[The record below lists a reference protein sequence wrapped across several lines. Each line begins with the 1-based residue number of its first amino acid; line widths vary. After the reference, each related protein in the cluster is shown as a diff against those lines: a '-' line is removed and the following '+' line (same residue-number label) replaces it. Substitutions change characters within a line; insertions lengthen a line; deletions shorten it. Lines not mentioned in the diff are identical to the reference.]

1 VVDDPVST
9 SFLEEAGL
17 RVEAARYALLR
28 RLAPA
33 LRHEAVGHLQPIA
46 MVTSVLERRLEMPAP
61 DLEQLRDGVRRLAGS
76 SRSGLQACLDV
87 IGWLSGDGGEE
98 VPLEQ
103 AVRETVG
110 LLKGSLGFRGF
121 TLREDLPGASHP
133 VPRAAMRQVLP
144 ACLLWLTD
152 HAGPPAQVTLGLGR
166 APGRGGPALL
176 LSLEPTEGEAGSAPE
191 PACRPLS
198 LAEVQALAE
207 AEGLRVHHEGDQLAL
222 ELLPA

>member
-1 VVDDPVST
+1 MVDDPVST
-9 SFLEEAGL
+9 SSLEEAGL

-61 DLEQLRDGVRRLAGS
+61 DVAQLRDGVRRLASS

-87 IGWLSGDGGEE
+87 IGWLSSDSGDE
-98 VPLEQ
+98 VPLAQ
-103 AVRETVG
+103 AVRETLD

-121 TLREDLPGASHP
+121 TLREAVAGDAHP

-152 HAGPPAQVTLGLGR
+152 HAGPPAQVTISLVPAGGR
-166 APGRGGPALL
+166 AALL
-176 LSLEPTEGEAGSAPE
+176 LSLEPTEGEAGSPHE
-191 PACRPLS
+191 PACRALS
-198 LAEVQALAE
+198 LPEVQALAE
-207 AEGLRVHHEGDQLAL
+207 AEGLRVHHQGDQLML